1 MVFSLPV
8 SLVFLFGWIDPRS
21 ACWCW
26 RLGSWEEM
34 GGRKVGGEC
43 LCDLLGMGSERKEKP
58 QQVSCYRPGDATGGL
73 DLKKQKEGCGSVVS
87 KLIALARIALGVV
100 SGALL
105 GLGVGTKQRVGGQRL
120 EGENLWD
127 LQEKET
133 EEQGR
138 LPKVFCHRAVDEDG
152 AWV

>member
-1 MVFSLPV
+1 M
-8 SLVFLFGWIDPRS
+8 
-21 ACWCW
+21 
-26 RLGSWEEM
+26 
-34 GGRKVGGEC
+34 
-43 LCDLLGMGSERKEKP
+43 DLLS
-58 QQVSCYRPGDATGGL
+58 AN
-73 DLKKQKEGCGSVVS
+73 SV
-87 KLIALARIALGVV
+87 ALARIVLGVV

-105 GLGVGTKQRVGGQRL
+105 GLGAGTKQRVGGQRL

-138 LPKVFCHRAVDEDG
+138 LPKVCCCGAGDEAG

>member
-1 MVFSLPV
+1 
-8 SLVFLFGWIDPRS
+8 
-21 ACWCW
+21 
-26 RLGSWEEM
+26 M
-34 GGRKVGGEC
+34 GGRKVGGER

-58 QQVSCYRPGDATGGL
+58 QQVSCYRPGGTGSEEA
-73 DLKKQKEGCGSVVS
+73 EGGVWICSQQTHCSGKNSPWSCQWGST
-87 KLIALARIALGVV
+87 
-100 SGALL
+100 GA
-105 GLGVGTKQRVGGQRL
+105 GVGTKQRVGGQRL

-138 LPKVFCHRAVDEDG
+138 LPKVFCQRAVDEAG